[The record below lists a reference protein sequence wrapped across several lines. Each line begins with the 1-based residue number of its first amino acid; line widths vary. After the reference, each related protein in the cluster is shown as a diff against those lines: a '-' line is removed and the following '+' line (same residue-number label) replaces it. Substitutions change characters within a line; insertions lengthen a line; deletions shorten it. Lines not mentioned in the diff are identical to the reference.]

1 MTANDSIMTTRHQL
15 LIRFRPVLRFVK
27 TRILHIDD
35 APDRIARGIAAG
47 LFTAYLPLFGL
58 HIILALLFAAIL
70 RANKIMA
77 LLFVWISNPFTA
89 VFIYYP
95 CYKVGRLFLG
105 FLKYGHE
112 ISPDQLTG
120 MLDIFSV
127 HVVITQLFTA
137 EFWRQVAT
145 VFTVIGLETLV
156 GGILIGLVV
165 AKIGYWTALNI
176 INRYRKRKSDRRTQL
191 EF

>member
-1 MTANDSIMTTRHQL
+1 MTTRLKL
-15 LIRFRPVLRFVK
+15 LIRFRPVLRFIK

-35 APDRIARGIAAG
+35 SPDRIARGIAIG

-58 HIILALLFAAIL
+58 HIILALLLAAIL
-70 RANKIMA
+70 RANKVMA
-77 LLFVWISNPFTA
+77 ILFVWVSNPFTA
-89 VFIYYP
+89 AFIYYP
-95 CYKVGRLFLG
+95 CYKVGRLFMG
-105 FLKYGHE
+105 FFKYEQE
-112 ISPDQLTG
+112 ISPDQVTE
-120 MLDIFSV
+120 MLNIFSV

-191 EF
+191 EV

>member
-1 MTANDSIMTTRHQL
+1 MTANDPIMTTRLRL
-15 LIRFRPVLRFVK
+15 LIRSRPVLRFIK

-35 APDRIARGIAAG
+35 SPDRIARGIAVG

-58 HIILALLFAAIL
+58 HIILVLLFAAIL
-70 RANKIMA
+70 RANKVMA
-77 LLFVWISNPFTA
+77 LLFVWVSNPFTA

-105 FLKYGHE
+105 FFKYEHE
-112 ISPDQLTG
+112 ISPDQLAA
-120 MLDIFSV
+120 MLNIFSV
-127 HVVITQLFTA
+127 HVIVTQLFTA

-145 VFTVIGLETLV
+145 VFALIGLETFV

-165 AKIGYWTALNI
+165 AKIGYWIALAV
-176 INRYRKRKSDRRTQL
+176 INRYRKRRSDRRDQL
-191 EF
+191 EG

>member
-58 HIILALLFAAIL
+58 HLILALLLAAIL
-70 RANKIMA
+70 RANKVMA
-77 LLFVWISNPFTA
+77 ILFVWVSNPFTA
-89 VFIYYP
+89 AFIYYP

-105 FLKYGHE
+105 FFKYEQE
-112 ISPDQLTG
+112 ISPDQVTE
-120 MLDIFSV
+120 MLNIFSV
-127 HVVITQLFTA
+127 RVVITQLFTA

-156 GGILIGLVV
+156 GGILLGLVI
-165 AKIGYWTALNI
+165 AKISYWAALSV
-176 INRYRKRKSDRRTQL
+176 INRYRKRKSNRRTQL
-191 EF
+191 EG